1 MMNTTSQTAAGPAAS
16 RDEAEI
22 RQAIARA
29 KLEWECTVDALDH
42 LVCLLDASHRV
53 VRVNR
58 VVERWS
64 LGSVNTALGK
74 NVHTLLHGECDAE
87 CCELARR
94 LHSAWRQLNVGE
106 GSEFEFRDVT
116 LGRALHI
123 SLRPMAR
130 KMSGEQTPD
139 DTLAVL
145 VVSDITA
152 LQLAQEALRTLNTG
166 LESRVRARTRDL
178 ADANR
183 DLQNEVIR
191 REAAEK
197 ALRQSGSELALLSE
211 QLMNAQELERKRI
224 ARELHDSVGQALS
237 AIKYGLERADVL
249 AQQGRLGDAQPVLGR
264 AVTAVQA
271 TIEEIRSIAM
281 NLRPSLLDDLGAASA
296 VAWFCREFFESY
308 PNILLST
315 RIELDDVDIPPR
327 LCTAVFRSVQELLN
341 NVARHAHAR
350 HSCVAIRREQQV
362 LVLEVHDDGIGFDAS
377 DTVVSLRHGH
387 GIRNLRERADMTGGR
402 LMLSAP
408 QVGPGTLA
416 RIEWRLGAD
425 EMKGERASCVE
436 Y

>member
-1 MMNTTSQTAAGPAAS
+1 MNFTNEATPRPAS
-16 RDEAEI
+16 VPDEAKT

-42 LVCLLDASHRV
+42 LVCLLDANHRV

-64 LGSVNTALGK
+64 LGLVGASLGK
-74 NVHTLLHGECDAE
+74 DVHSLLHGECSSERCD
-87 CCELARR
+87 LARR
-94 LHSAWRQLNVGE
+94 LEAEWRRLLAGE
-106 GSEFEFRDVT
+106 GSEFELRDVT

-130 KMSGEQTPD
+130 KVSGERMPD
-139 DTLAVL
+139 DALAVL
-145 VVSDITA
+145 VVSDISA
-152 LQLAQEALRTLNTG
+152 LQLAQEALRTLNVG
-166 LESRVRARTRDL
+166 LESRVRERTRDL
-178 ADANR
+178 ADSNR
-183 DLQNEVIR
+183 DLKNEVIR
-191 REAAEK
+191 REAAEN
-197 ALRQSGSELALLSE
+197 ALRRSSSELALLSE

-237 AIKYGLERADVL
+237 AIKYGLERAEVL
-249 AQQGRLGDAQPVLGR
+249 AHQGRLEDPQPVLNR

-308 PNILLST
+308 PGILLTT
-315 RIELDDVDIPPR
+315 RIELEDVDIPQR
-327 LCTAVFRSVQELLN
+327 LGTAVFRSVQELLN
-341 NVARHAHAR
+341 NVAQHAHAH
-350 HSCVAIRREQQV
+350 HSCVAMRREDLL

-402 LMLSAP
+402 LTLSAP
-408 QVGPGTLA
+408 QAGPGTLA
-416 RIEWRLGAD
+416 RIEWVLGED
-425 EMKGERASCVE
+425 EIKGESASCVE
-436 Y
+436 C